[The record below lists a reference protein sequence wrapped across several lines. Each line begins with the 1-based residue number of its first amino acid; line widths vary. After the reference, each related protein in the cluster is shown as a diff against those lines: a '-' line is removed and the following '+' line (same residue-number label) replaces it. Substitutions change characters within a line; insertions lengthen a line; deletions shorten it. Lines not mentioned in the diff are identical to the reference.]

1 MTAVLTLLGYLLAM
15 VGISSGLPSWFP
27 LAETLGTIKDSIL
40 ISLLLAASMPL
51 CYACVDAITR
61 ASSGVKK
68 GTEAKKENES
78 NSENKESKEV
88 EGGSAKGEGKQE
100 VKSS

>member
-40 ISLLLAASMPL
+40 ISLLLAASMPI
-51 CYACVDAITR
+51 CYACVDAITKTR
-61 ASSGVKK
+61 SGAKK
-68 GTEAKKENES
+68 GTDAQKESES
-78 NSENKESKEV
+78 QQSENKESKQ
-88 EGGSAKGEGKQE
+88 GDGSPAKEESK
-100 VKSS
+100 